1 MGIGSRQSQRSTSET
16 PAGKSEPCKP
26 YFQFMPGDGD
36 MHLKIGGE
44 LSLSTLP
51 QIWPPIR
58 HGLRRRRLGNLTLDM
73 SHVVCRDSACLALV
87 SEIRRRA
94 AVAGGKVN
102 VQGVSPALN
111 DLLEMAAL
119 PDAKAPHLF
128 PPKPPGLIIRLGE
141 KVACT
146 LAEAKAMV
154 AFVGE
159 VCTAFVWAVFH
170 PRRVRWGDLAAACEK
185 IGADA
190 VPITLL
196 LGLLI
201 GVMLA
206 FQSAEQTERYGVR
219 TVIPA
224 VVAIAVTREL
234 GPLIV
239 ALLMAGRTGSSL
251 AAELGTMK
259 VDQEL
264 NALRAMGLDPV
275 RFLTVPRVL
284 AALLMAPLLCMF
296 CDLAGVIGGYTVMAY
311 HGMNFIHYLIQAHQS
326 LNWPDVFGG
335 VGKTVLEGLMIG
347 MVGCFC
353 GLRTGSGPRAAGD
366 SATRS
371 VVMSIL
377 IVVATDGCF
386 GVIYYFMRI

>member
-1 MGIGSRQSQRSTSET
+1 MGIASRQSQVSASET
-16 PAGKSEPCKP
+16 PVGKSEPCKP

-36 MHLKIGGE
+36 LHLKIGGE
-44 LSLSTLP
+44 LSLSALP

-58 HGLRRRRLGNLTLDM
+58 HALRRRRLGNLTLDM
-73 SHVVCRDSACLALV
+73 SHVVCRDSACLTLV

-102 VQGVSPALN
+102 IEGVSPDLN

-128 PPKPPGLIIRLGE
+128 PPVPPGLIIRLGE

-159 VCTAFVWAVFH
+159 VCAAFVWAAFH
-170 PRRVRWGDLAAACEK
+170 PRRVRWGDLLAACEK

-296 CDLAGVIGGYTVMAY
+296 CDLAGIIGGYTVMAY
-311 HGMNFIHYLIQAHQS
+311 HGMAFIHYLIQAHQS

-335 VGKTVLEGLMIG
+335 IGKTVLEGLMIG

>member
-1 MGIGSRQSQRSTSET
+1 
-16 PAGKSEPCKP
+16 
-26 YFQFMPGDGD
+26 MPGHGNL
-36 MHLKIGGE
+36 HLKIGGE
-44 LSLSTLP
+44 LSLETLP

-58 HGLRRRRLGNLTLDM
+58 QGLRRRRVGQVTLDM
-73 SHVVCRDSACLALV
+73 SHLVCRDSACLALV
-87 SEIRRRA
+87 AEIRRRA
-94 AVAGGKVN
+94 AVAGGKVSIE
-102 VQGVSPALN
+102 GVSP
-111 DLLEMAAL
+111 DLSNLLDMSAL
-119 PDAKAPHLF
+119 PDARAPHLF
-128 PPKPPGLIIRLGE
+128 PPAPPGLIVRLGE
-141 KVACT
+141 KTAGA
-146 LAEAKAMV
+146 LSEAKAMI
-154 AFVGE
+154 AFIGE
-159 VCTAFVWAVFH
+159 VCAAFIWAVTH
-170 PRRVRWGDLAAACEK
+170 PHRVRWGDLIAACEK

-190 VPITLL
+190 LPITLL

-239 ALLMAGRTGSSL
+239 ALLMAGRTGSAL

-275 RFLTVPRVL
+275 RFLAVPRVL
-284 AALLMAPLLCMF
+284 AALMMAPLLTMF
-296 CDLAGVIGGYTVMAY
+296 CNLAGIIGGYTVMAY
-311 HGMNFIHYLIQAHQS
+311 HGTTFIHYLIQAHDA

-335 VGKTVLEGLMIG
+335 VGKTVVEGLMIG
-347 MVGCFC
+347 MIGCFC
-353 GLRTGSGPRAAGD
+353 GIRTGSGPRAAGD
-366 SATRS
+366 SATRA
-371 VVMSIL
+371 VVLSIL
-377 IVVATDGCF
+377 MVVATDGCF